1 MIHIRCLIQLTF
13 VFLVVLS
20 ARLEAHEHKEH
31 HEASP
36 AQDTTLQV
44 NTPAP
49 ASAQPPMVMI
59 ETGAHHHD
67 VEGGFLD
74 LVADNHATLVHFPIA
89 WVLLLVMLEA
99 WTLAKGRELPPIGQT
114 LAVLVALSFLPTAA
128 TGLLHASMM
137 EATPDLQR
145 TIETHRLLALLSALL
160 MVVAAGLRWYA
171 SKQRALALR
180 AAYLGLVGLTLLLV
194 LSAGYLGGIVSRS

>member
-1 MIHIRCLIQLTF
+1 
-13 VFLVVLS
+13 
-20 ARLEAHEHKEH
+20 
-31 HEASP
+31 
-36 AQDTTLQV
+36 
-44 NTPAP
+44 
-49 ASAQPPMVMI
+49 
-59 ETGAHHHD
+59 
-67 VEGGFLD
+67 
-74 LVADNHATLVHFPIA
+74 
-89 WVLLLVMLEA
+89 MLEA
-99 WTLAKGRELPPIGQT
+99 WTLAKGRELLPIGQT